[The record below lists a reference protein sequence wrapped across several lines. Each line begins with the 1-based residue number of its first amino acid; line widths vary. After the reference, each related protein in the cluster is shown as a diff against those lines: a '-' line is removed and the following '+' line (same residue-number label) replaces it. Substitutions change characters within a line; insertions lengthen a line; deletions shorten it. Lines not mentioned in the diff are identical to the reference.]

1 MPWPGGGQAG
11 HGVICEDDRQTNP
24 PVPHPPHP
32 RALPT
37 PTPPMTVWPLSTPAP
52 ASGLQA
58 MAALVAGIGSPGFA
72 GAALQA
78 LHTAQLGAASW
89 SVYQLRP
96 AQLPCMHLSA
106 SLGVVDTTHDCFDA
120 YRSGLYRA
128 DRSFDAV
135 PHGSAAVLRLHAD
148 ELPSRRH
155 REAIYQR
162 HRLVERLSVVQRG
175 TVGGG
180 GPADSLLAI
189 NLYRHD
195 HQRRWTDGELA
206 GFAGLA
212 PLLLAA
218 VQRHLALAALA
229 MPDAPAANPA
239 APRALLQQ
247 RCPALTGRELDVC
260 ERLLL
265 GWTYDGIAAD
275 LGLGVPTV
283 KTYRARAF
291 HRLGLHFKS
300 ELFALCLGVGV
311 GGGGGRPLG

>member
-1 MPWPGGGQAG
+1 
-11 HGVICEDDRQTNP
+11 
-24 PVPHPPHP
+24 
-32 RALPT
+32 
-37 PTPPMTVWPLSTPAP
+37 MTVWPLSAPPP

-58 MAALVAGIGSPGFA
+58 LAALVAGLGSPGFA

-78 LHTAQLGAASW
+78 LHGAQLGAASW

-96 AQLPCMHLSA
+96 GQAPCMHLSA
-106 SLGVVDTTHDCFDA
+106 SLGVVDTTQDCFDA

-135 PHGSAAVLRLHAD
+135 APGSAAVLRLHAD

-175 TVGGG
+175 VAGDGVQAG
-180 GPADSLLAI
+180 SLLAI

-195 HQRRWTDGELA
+195 HQRRWSDAELA

-212 PLLLAA
+212 PLLLVA
-218 VQRHLALAALA
+218 VQRHLALALAQAAPTASPLSPALA
-229 MPDAPAANPA
+229 PPPAAA
-239 APRALLQQ
+239 QRARLQQ
-247 RCPALTGRELDVC
+247 RCPALTPRELDVC
-260 ERLLL
+260 ERLLR

-275 LGLGVPTV
+275 LGLSVPTV

-291 HRLGLHFKS
+291 ARLGLHFKS
-300 ELFALCLGVGV
+300 ELFALCLG
-311 GGGGGRPLG
+311 GGGRPLG

>member
-1 MPWPGGGQAG
+1 
-11 HGVICEDDRQTNP
+11 
-24 PVPHPPHP
+24 
-32 RALPT
+32 
-37 PTPPMTVWPLSTPAP
+37 MTVWPLSTPAP
-52 ASGLQA
+52 TSGLQA

-78 LHTAQLGAASW
+78 LHGAQLAAASW

-96 AQLPCMHLSA
+96 AQAPCMHLSA
-106 SLGVVDTTHDCFDA
+106 SLGVVDTTQDCFDA
-120 YRSGLYRA
+120 YRRGLYRA

-135 PHGSAAVLRLHAD
+135 PPGSAAVLRLHAD

-175 TVGGG
+175 LAVGGAQG
-180 GPADSLLAI
+180 GSLLAI

-195 HQRRWTDGELA
+195 HQPRWSDGEVA

-218 VQRHLALAALA
+218 VQRHLALATPLA
-229 MPDAPAANPA
+229 AA
-239 APRALLQQ
+239 APTTQRARLQQ
-247 RCPALTGRELDVC
+247 RCPALSPRELDVC

-275 LGLGVPTV
+275 LGLSLPTV

-291 HRLGLHFKS
+291 ARLGLHFKS
-300 ELFALCLGVGV
+300 QLFGLCLAD
-311 GGGGGRPLG
+311 GGRPLG